1 MVDCLSRRFLGLF
14 LCRTLGRLGRLGGG
28 GSAGWLVQAVSRS
41 GAASKAASARF
52 MVGLLCWGL
61 G

>member
-1 MVDCLSRRFLGLF
+1 MSYSRETGAAW
-14 LCRTLGRLGRLGGG
+14 GV

-52 MVGLLCWGL
+52 MVGLSVLGVGL
-61 G
+61 GWGDLIAVDI